1 MIKRRTTIIKLDD
14 NRIADAVDEL
24 RDALAEAPIYIDRN
38 KLCWRFPAD
47 GAVLP
52 LTSQRLRF
60 EMEMYVRF
68 TKDNK
73 PAPPPKELLSMFLD
87 VAAIY
92 RWFPDL
98 PEEE

>member
-1 MIKRRTTIIKLDD
+1 MPKRKIIKLDD
-14 NRIADAVDEL
+14 NLIADAVDEL
-24 RDALAEAPIYIDRN
+24 RDALAEAPIHIDGN
-38 KLCWRFPAD
+38 KLCWRLAD

-60 EMEMYVRF
+60 EMEAYVQF

-87 VAAIY
+87 EAAIY
-92 RWFPDL
+92 RWFSDL
-98 PEEE
+98 PDEE

>member
-1 MIKRRTTIIKLDD
+1 MPRRKKIIKLDND
-14 NRIADAVDEL
+14 TIADAVDEL
-24 RDALAEAPIYIDRN
+24 RDALQEAPIFINGN

-73 PAPPPKELLSMFLD
+73 PAPPPNDLISMFLD

-98 PEEE
+98 PEA

>member
-1 MIKRRTTIIKLDD
+1 MIKRTTIKLDD
-14 NRIADAVDEL
+14 DRIADAVDEL
-24 RDALAEAPIYIDRN
+24 RDALREAPIFINGN

-60 EMEMYVRF
+60 EAEMYVRF
-68 TKDNK
+68 TKDHK
-73 PAPPPKELLSMFLD
+73 PVPPPNELLSMFLS

-98 PEEE
+98 PEGE